1 MPVAGPSDFKAN
13 KFRDYSLSAPRR
25 TSGCPAVRRFVLHF
39 PTQQHRFN
47 EIDSPKES
55 MEIFFTILIMT
66 LVVSLS
72 SVAARI
78 LPFQIPLPLVQIA
91 AGALLAFPV
100 FGLHVDFDP
109 ELFLVLFIPPLL
121 FADGWKTPI
130 NEFLHHGREIMG
142 LALVLVLITVVG
154 IGYLIYWLV
163 PGIPLIPA
171 FALAAVLSPTDA
183 VALSGIVGEGRIPK
197 KIMSIVQGEALM
209 NDASGLVSLKFA
221 VAVAMGT
228 MVFTWGGASVEFLK
242 VAVGG
247 LVAGVAIC
255 WLYGRS
261 LRLLS
266 RWSGDDPATQTV
278 LLLLLPFASY
288 LIAEHLGVSGI
299 LAAVAAGMTITRSGI
314 IRQAPLAMRL
324 RANSVWQM
332 LEFVFNGMVFLM
344 LGLQLPDIL
353 STSIAQ
359 ANADP
364 NVELWMLFTDVLLV
378 YAALMVVRFGW
389 LWIMKRT
396 SMRLLKKK
404 PLEFTNYSLRELLIA
419 SFAGVRGAIT
429 LAGVLSIPLFLS
441 NGDPFPA
448 RYELVFIATGVIL
461 VSLLVGVVILPI
473 LLRDVESID
482 KVGHRR
488 EIQFARAAMAGVA
501 IESLH
506 KMEQRLETDT
516 EENIDPELLKEVSL
530 RVIGNLRRRA
540 EGKNDIEQAQFA
552 ENLERRF
559 RLNAL
564 RAERAEVYHL
574 RATQEISNETMQK
587 LLHDLDLLEALLIE
601 KEE

>member
-1 MPVAGPSDFKAN
+1 
-13 KFRDYSLSAPRR
+13 
-25 TSGCPAVRRFVLHF
+25 
-39 PTQQHRFN
+39 
-47 EIDSPKES
+47 
-55 MEIFFTILIMT
+55 MEIFFTILILT

-72 SVAARI
+72 GVAARI
-78 LPFQIPLPLVQIA
+78 IPFQIPLPLVQIA
-91 AGALLAFPV
+91 MGALLAWPT

-121 FADGWKTPI
+121 FADGWKTPTS
-130 NEFLHHGREIMG
+130 EFLHHGREILG

-163 PGIPLIPA
+163 PGIPLVPA

-197 KIMSIVQGEALM
+197 KIMAILQGEALM

-221 VAVAMGT
+221 VAVLMGT
-228 MVFTWGGASVEFLK
+228 MVFTVYGASLEFIK

-247 LVAGVAIC
+247 LLAGIAIC
-255 WLYGRS
+255 WLYGKS
-261 LRLLS
+261 LRLFS

-288 LIAEHLGVSGI
+288 LIAEHIGVSGI
-299 LAAVAAGMTITRSGI
+299 LAAVAAGMTISRSGI

-344 LGLQLPDIL
+344 LGLQLPGIL
-353 STSIAQ
+353 KISVRQ
-359 ANADP
+359 ADADP
-364 NVELWMLFTDVLLV
+364 NVELWVLFASVVLIYL
-378 YAALMVVRFGW
+378 ALMVVRFGW
-389 LWIMKRT
+389 LWTMRLISR
-396 SMRLLKKK
+396 RLLKKR
-404 PLEFTNYSLRELLIA
+404 PMEFSSYSTRELLIA

-429 LAGVLSIPLFLS
+429 LAGVLSIPLLL
-441 NGDPFPA
+441 GDGASFPA
-448 RYELVFIATGVIL
+448 RYELVFLATGVIL
-461 VSLLVGVVILPI
+461 FSLLVGVVMLPL
-473 LLRDVESID
+473 LLRGVEGVD
-482 KVGHRR
+482 KSGHRR
-488 EIQFARAAMAGVA
+488 ELQMARAVMAGTA

-506 KMEQRLETDT
+506 KMEERLVADT
-516 EENIDPELLKEVSL
+516 EENIDPELLKEVSS
-530 RVIGNLRRRA
+530 RVIGNLRRRVD
-540 EGKNDIEQAQFA
+540 GKDDLERALFA

-559 RLNAL
+559 RLSAV

-574 RATQEISNETMQK
+574 RATQKISDETMQK
-587 LLHDLDLLEALLIE
+587 LLHDLDLLETLLID

>member
-1 MPVAGPSDFKAN
+1 
-13 KFRDYSLSAPRR
+13 
-25 TSGCPAVRRFVLHF
+25 
-39 PTQQHRFN
+39 
-47 EIDSPKES
+47 

-473 LLRDVESID
+473 LLREVESID

>member
-1 MPVAGPSDFKAN
+1 
-13 KFRDYSLSAPRR
+13 
-25 TSGCPAVRRFVLHF
+25 
-39 PTQQHRFN
+39 
-47 EIDSPKES
+47 
-55 MEIFFTILIMT
+55 MEIFFTILILT
-66 LVVSLS
+66 LMVSLS
-72 SVAARI
+72 GVAARI
-78 LPFQIPLPLVQIA
+78 IPFQIPLPLVQIA
-91 AGALLAFPV
+91 MGALLAWPT

-121 FADGWKTPI
+121 FADGWKTPTS
-130 NEFLHHGREIMG
+130 EFLHHGREILG

-163 PGIPLIPA
+163 PGIPLLSA

-197 KIMSIVQGEALM
+197 KIMGILQGEALM

-228 MVFTWGGASVEFLK
+228 MVFTVSGASLEFAK

-247 LVAGVAIC
+247 LLAGIAIC
-255 WLYGRS
+255 LLYGKS
-261 LRLLS
+261 LRLFS

-344 LGLQLPDIL
+344 LGLQLPGIL
-353 STSIAQ
+353 EISVRQ
-359 ANADP
+359 ADADP
-364 NVELWMLFTDVLLV
+364 NVELWVLFASVVLI
-378 YAALMVVRFGW
+378 YMALMIVRFGW
-389 LWIMKRT
+389 LWTMRFISRT
-396 SMRLLKKK
+396 ALKKR
-404 PLEFTNYSLRELLIA
+404 PMEFSSYSTRELLIA

-429 LAGVLSIPLFLS
+429 LAGVLSIPLLLS
-441 NGDPFPA
+441 NGNDFPA
-448 RYELVFIATGVIL
+448 RYELVFLATGVIL
-461 VSLLVGVVILPI
+461 FSLLVGVVMLPM
-473 LLRDVESID
+473 LLRGVEGID
-482 KVGHRR
+482 KAGHRR
-488 EIQFARAAMAGVA
+488 ELQMARAAMASVA
-501 IESLH
+501 IDSLH
-506 KMEQRLETDT
+506 KMEERLMVDT
-516 EENIDPELLKEVSL
+516 EENIDPELLKEVSS
-530 RVIGNLRRRA
+530 RVTGNLRRRVD
-540 EGKNDIEQAQFA
+540 GKEDLERALFA

-559 RLNAL
+559 RLSAL
-564 RAERAEVYHL
+564 RSERAEVYHL
-574 RATQEISNETMQK
+574 RATQQISNETMQK
-587 LLHDLDLLEALLIE
+587 LLHDLDLLETLLIE